1 MMERGR
7 WLWYN
12 TRCSTQNK
20 GQLEENI
27 RGKGGRE
34 NEQERER
41 EIEEHPKVG
50 RHKTRWSLNGKVR
63 KVTKGG
69 RKEIT
74 IERKSHQ
81 TWKPIHRRRSMGV
94 GDRGGERGGIG
105 VIGVMKRHKR
115 MGNNKPGWASG
126 ERGSLLIAFLSII
139 FFLLLSHPFASAVGE
154 ENTFR

>member
-50 RHKTRWSLNGKVR
+50 RHKTR
-63 KVTKGG
+63 
-69 RKEIT
+69 
-74 IERKSHQ
+74 
-81 TWKPIHRRRSMGV
+81 
-94 GDRGGERGGIG
+94 
-105 VIGVMKRHKR
+105 
-115 MGNNKPGWASG
+115 
-126 ERGSLLIAFLSII
+126 
-139 FFLLLSHPFASAVGE
+139 
-154 ENTFR
+154 